1 MLAIRQTVKYCA
13 AKETFAGVGQI
24 KVRNWY
30 FYISNTMVYF
40 ICNHDGVSR
49 ALTKLD

>member
-1 MLAIRQTVKYCA
+1 MVAICQTVKYCA
-13 AKETFAGVGQI
+13 ATKTFAGVGQI

-30 FYISNTMVYF
+30 VYISNTMAY
-40 ICNHDGVSR
+40 IIYNHDGVSR